1 MNLKAMIEEVQPT
14 VQMPQ
19 YSPVAELAALVVQPI
34 KRQRLLLKK
43 MWRMMM
49 AMELERAVAVDVVAV
64 LVARPIKRLKV
75 RV

>member
-1 MNLKAMIEEVQPT
+1 MKAMIEEVQPT
-14 VQMPQ
+14 VQMPL

-43 MWRMMM
+43 MWRRRM
-49 AMELERAVAVDVVAV
+49 AMELERVVAVVVVAV
-64 LVARPIKRLKV
+64 LVARPTKRLKV